1 MEQPIIRVGNAVSK
15 IECDRQLLYKLDTA
29 TAVEFPGAEYARRHR
44 PLWDG
49 RWHPVDPI
57 RGTFPTGMLTRIR
70 KIIPIAR
77 VIDER
82 VRPPTVEYNAKIL
95 KDITFADHQEKAIKI
110 ALDKARGILAL
121 AVNAGK
127 CVASG
132 MRLTTSDG
140 RRTAIEQLQQGDCV
154 FGYDRISHDLKPS
167 AVKALVSNGLKDCVE
182 VITKRGHSVIVSHDH
197 PFLTGADEWTHA
209 EDLKPGM
216 LVGVADK
223 IEVDGNQDGPS
234 SEEALL
240 LGFYL
245 GDGNGTNSTL
255 LRFSVADATR
265 LETLKR
271 VVKFFG
277 DELVYVDRVDYRVR
291 RGPRGG
297 AHRPRPACVEILERY
312 GLLGKNAHEKFVPS
326 CIFSWPKARVADL
339 LSAYLGCD
347 GSITMPRGDFSFTSV
362 SKSLAEDIRDLL
374 LRFGVFGKL
383 RERHIKYT
391 YKGETTDRLA
401 FQFDASLRRSVS
413 GLSACPPLGKTAA
426 LQMALAPR
434 KNSGHDRLPL
444 RTMEYASKWRS
455 RPYGIGRDTSPAWNA
470 PIKTSM
476 SYLPDSLMSRGL
488 AEKLGTALDDDLLLS
503 MAKSSVGW
511 DVVKEVRNVGLK
523 QTWDIEIEDT
533 HSFLVENFVTH
544 NTEVGIA
551 IASHIAGKCIWIV
564 HRKDL
569 LHQTSERIKL
579 RTGQKAAL
587 FGDGCWDDIKPDQKF
602 VIIMPQTVQDELRYF
617 CDLVKDANVIMLDE
631 AHRTGAAATWYK
643 VTQAI
648 PAFYRIG
655 LTGTPET
662 GDPVRDLR
670 LEAATGPII
679 DQVKT
684 KDLQA
689 IGWSSKCKVM
699 YHKVENESV
708 PPGTPYMDARRMLIE
723 ENPNRNAEVVSITMS
738 EVDVGRRCLIIC
750 DTIRHARIVAEILR
764 GENVRCK
771 ILTGKHSGMIRSQA
785 RKDMRSGALE
795 VIVATPIFDEGVDL
809 PELEVVVLAAGGKS
823 AVRVLQRIGRALRIA
838 PGKTEAT
845 IHDFIDTGSKYTFR
859 HSMDRVRTCRKEGF
873 NLENAPDTDRL
884 PKHATR

>member
-57 RGTFPTGMLTRIR
+57 RGTFPTGMLTRIK

-77 VIDER
+77 IIDER

-127 CVASG
+127 
-132 MRLTTSDG
+132 
-140 RRTAIEQLQQGDCV
+140 
-154 FGYDRISHDLKPS
+154 
-167 AVKALVSNGLKDCVE
+167 
-182 VITKRGHSVIVSHDH
+182 
-197 PFLTGADEWTHA
+197 
-209 EDLKPGM
+209 
-216 LVGVADK
+216 
-223 IEVDGNQDGPS
+223 
-234 SEEALL
+234 
-240 LGFYL
+240 
-245 GDGNGTNSTL
+245 
-255 LRFSVADATR
+255 
-265 LETLKR
+265 
-271 VVKFFG
+271 
-277 DELVYVDRVDYRVR
+277 
-291 RGPRGG
+291 
-297 AHRPRPACVEILERY
+297 
-312 GLLGKNAHEKFVPS
+312 
-326 CIFSWPKARVADL
+326 
-339 LSAYLGCD
+339 
-347 GSITMPRGDFSFTSV
+347 
-362 SKSLAEDIRDLL
+362 
-374 LRFGVFGKL
+374 
-383 RERHIKYT
+383 
-391 YKGETTDRLA
+391 
-401 FQFDASLRRSVS
+401 
-413 GLSACPPLGKTAA
+413 
-426 LQMALAPR
+426 
-434 KNSGHDRLPL
+434 
-444 RTMEYASKWRS
+444 
-455 RPYGIGRDTSPAWNA
+455 
-470 PIKTSM
+470 
-476 SYLPDSLMSRGL
+476 
-488 AEKLGTALDDDLLLS
+488 
-503 MAKSSVGW
+503 
-511 DVVKEVRNVGLK
+511 
-523 QTWDIEIEDT
+523 
-533 HSFLVENFVTH
+533 
-544 NTEVGIA
+544 TEVGIA

-723 ENPNRNAEVVSITMS
+723 ENPNRNAEVVAITMS

-838 PGKTEAT
+838 PGKAEAT

-884 PKHATR
+884 PKHTTR